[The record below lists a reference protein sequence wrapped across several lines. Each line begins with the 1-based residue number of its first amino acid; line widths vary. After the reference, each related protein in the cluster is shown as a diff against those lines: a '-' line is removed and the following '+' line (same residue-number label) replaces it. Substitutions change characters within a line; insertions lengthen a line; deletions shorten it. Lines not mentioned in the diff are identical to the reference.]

1 MASFSFADYLKEL
14 GFYSEEQAK
23 QIKISTIISFF
34 MKVKPDFSQAHG
46 VRALMQ
52 NYFLFQNQTYELVEN
67 KIKINFDKVCDTAY
81 EMLKK
86 LLEYN

>member
-1 MASFSFADYLKEL
+1 MASFSFVDYLKEL

-23 QIKISTIISFF
+23 QIKISIIISFF

-67 KIKINFDKVCDTAY
+67 KIRLTLIKYVILFMKY
-81 EMLKK
+81 
-86 LLEYN
+86 

>member
-1 MASFSFADYLKEL
+1 MNFVDYLKEL

-34 MKVKPDFSQAHG
+34 MKVKPDFSQTHG

-67 KIKINFDKVCDTAY
+67 KIRLTLIKYVI
-81 EMLKK
+81 
-86 LLEYN
+86 LLMKC